1 MTAGGCINTAGRERA
16 PFLTRGH
23 AAKGLLNQIEH
34 AQNTGELV
42 DSEILLRGTYSADQ
56 WSVVQWIMDRTSNHR
71 SDGASLSAV
80 LVLSLAIW
88 AAIWEAVAS
97 LAYAFL

>member
-1 MTAGGCINTAGRERA
+1 MRNG
-16 PFLTRGH
+16 
-23 AAKGLLNQIEH
+23 AAASCLLNQIEH

-42 DSEILLRGTYSADQ
+42 DNEILLRGAYSADQ

-88 AAIWEAVAS
+88 AAIWEAVA
-97 LAYAFL
+97 FLR